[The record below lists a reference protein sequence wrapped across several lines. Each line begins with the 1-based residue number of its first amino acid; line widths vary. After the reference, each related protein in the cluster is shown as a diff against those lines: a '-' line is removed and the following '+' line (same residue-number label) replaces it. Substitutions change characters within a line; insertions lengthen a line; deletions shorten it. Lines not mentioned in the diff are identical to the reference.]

1 MKKCLSLLVVFVF
14 IFPGYSLGEDTGNDK
29 KSLITLDEV
38 VVTATRNAKSAD
50 EVFADVDIITQEDI
64 RNSSANNID
73 DILRGLGGVDI
84 RRPSS
89 MGITSPLNINIRGVG
104 GSKRVMLMMD
114 GVPLNSALT
123 GMVQPN
129 QIQLSSIDK
138 VEVVKGAFSSL
149 YGSNAMGGVINII
162 SKKRKTDGM
171 EIIPIF
177 KSGNYD
183 FLETGAG
190 ILGREGNFSYSL
202 NAS

>member
-1 MKKCLSLLVVFVF
+1 MKKYLSLLAVFIF

-29 KSLITLDEV
+29 KSLVTLDEV

-50 EVFADVDIITQEDI
+50 EVFADVDIITREDI
-64 RNSSANNID
+64 KNSSANNID
-73 DILRGLGGVDI
+73 DILRRLGGVDI

-162 SKKRKTDGM
+162 SKKRKTDGI
-171 EIIPIF
+171 EIVPTF

-183 FLETGAG
+183 FLETGIG
-190 ILGREGNFSYSL
+190 VLGREG
-202 NAS
+202 